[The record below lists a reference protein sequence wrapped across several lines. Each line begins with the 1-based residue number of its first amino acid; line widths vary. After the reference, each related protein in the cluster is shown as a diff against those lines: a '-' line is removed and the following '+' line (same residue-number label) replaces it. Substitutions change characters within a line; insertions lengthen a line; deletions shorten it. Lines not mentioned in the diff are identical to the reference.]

1 MGGKGL
7 CTSEEREVQILEG
20 REECLPLPPA
30 GSLKSFPPAGSLK
43 PPLPAGSMKRL
54 SPADS
59 MKRRLPVVSADDEV
73 QSEEAEDPERAGGSQ
88 HIW

>member
-1 MGGKGL
+1 MY
-7 CTSEEREVQILEG
+7 S
-20 REECLPLPPA
+20 
-30 GSLKSFPPAGSLK
+30 
-43 PPLPAGSMKRL
+43 PLPAGSMKRL
-54 SPADS
+54 SPAGS